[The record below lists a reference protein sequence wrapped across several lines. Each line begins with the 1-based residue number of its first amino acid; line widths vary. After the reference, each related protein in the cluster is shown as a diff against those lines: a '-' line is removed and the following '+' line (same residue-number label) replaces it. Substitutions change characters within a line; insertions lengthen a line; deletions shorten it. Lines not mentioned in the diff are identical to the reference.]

1 MTTASD
7 AQEAASEV
15 DLVSESVPEDPKLK
29 GEVLARFD
37 KLCPARTVFTTNT
50 STLVPSQFSEATG
63 RPSQFAAFHFHLPVW
78 VANVVDIM
86 PHPGTSEETVALLQD
101 FARRI
106 GQIPIVLQ
114 KEHGGYVLNT
124 TLSALLR
131 EAQTMAASGVASVE
145 DIDRAWMGVMKTSI
159 GPFGIMDLIG
169 IDTVWRITDY
179 WAKKAFWMREL
190 RRNAGFLKGYVDE
203 GHLGQKSGRGF
214 YDYPDP
220 AFAQPGFVQ
229 GE

>member
-86 PHPGTSEETVALLQD
+86 PHPGTSEETVVLLQD

-124 TLSALLR
+124 MLSALLR

-169 IDTVWRITDY
+169 IDTVWHITDY
-179 WAKKAFWMREL
+179 WAKNAPWMREL
-190 RRNAGFLKGYVDE
+190 PGNARFLKGYVDE

-220 AFAQPGFVQ
+220 AFEQPGFVQ